1 MNRSEAGGIAGDD
14 SGVEDSEQ
22 QDYNS
27 SLEIDDLSVNGHPLD
42 LESESSDED
51 NDTGAYEGR
60 GKGTQPSIPC
70 GDETSGTHR
79 SQSGPSL
86 VFNLCFFARFSDSRG
101 RHGREGEL
109 TLILASAVVASC
121 CQMIVAF
128 CTRFVHLFKEFARCY
143 YYNLRILSFLSAA
156 TSNWTEPAVSGTVS
170 GSGRSSGTQQI
181 KKVLALVI

>member
-1 MNRSEAGGIAGDD
+1 MNRSEAGGIAGEE

-27 SLEIDDLSVNGHPLD
+27 SLEMDDLSVNGHPLD

-121 CQMIVAF
+121 CQRIVAF
-128 CTRFVHLFKEFARCY
+128 CTRFVHLYSLFCSLYMY
-143 YYNLRILSFLSAA
+143 YF
-156 TSNWTEPAVSGTVS
+156 
-170 GSGRSSGTQQI
+170 
-181 KKVLALVI
+181 

>member
-1 MNRSEAGGIAGDD
+1 MNRSEAGGIAGEE

-27 SLEIDDLSVNGHPLD
+27 SLEMDDLSVNGHPLD

-79 SQSGPSL
+79 SQSFPSL
-86 VFNLCFFARFSDSRG
+86 VFNL
-101 RHGREGEL
+101 
-109 TLILASAVVASC
+109 
-121 CQMIVAF
+121 
-128 CTRFVHLFKEFARCY
+128 
-143 YYNLRILSFLSAA
+143 SFLRAS
-156 TSNWTEPAVSGTVS
+156 
-170 GSGRSSGTQQI
+170 QI
-181 KKVLALVI
+181 LEDFMAEKVN

>member
-27 SLEIDDLSVNGHPLD
+27 SLEIEDLSINGNPLD

-101 RHGREGEL
+101 RH
-109 TLILASAVVASC
+109 SAN
-121 CQMIVAF
+121 
-128 CTRFVHLFKEFARCY
+128 LFGA
-143 YYNLRILSFLSAA
+143 
-156 TSNWTEPAVSGTVS
+156 
-170 GSGRSSGTQQI
+170 
-181 KKVLALVI
+181 

>member
-27 SLEIDDLSVNGHPLD
+27 SLEIEDLSINGNPLD

-79 SQSGPSL
+79 SHSCPSL
-86 VFNLCFFARFSDSRG
+86 VFNLSFFRASQ
-101 RHGREGEL
+101 
-109 TLILASAVVASC
+109 ILEDVMA
-121 CQMIVAF
+121 
-128 CTRFVHLFKEFARCY
+128 E
-143 YYNLRILSFLSAA
+143 
-156 TSNWTEPAVSGTVS
+156 
-170 GSGRSSGTQQI
+170 
-181 KKVLALVI
+181 KVN